1 MSSAVTVGA
10 AVALG
15 FADLWIGH
23 VNAQTAFLG
32 AIIVGTGINYGIIF
46 LDRYRQ
52 ARLREQGFEEALET
66 ACAQTLRA
74 TGIAALATA
83 ISFGVLAAG
92 EVESFHQFGWI
103 GGIGI
108 LACWVSTFTVVP
120 ACVVLADRRRAAGP
134 GTGRSRTRSRRSAGG
149 ASARRGG

>member
-1 MSSAVTVGA
+1 STNPEAAGVHVLGYTGSIPLALTEVAAIKHDIVSTAIIVLLGVGLIVALYFRGIRELMLMSGAVAVGA

-15 FADLWIGH
+15 FAELWIGH

-52 ARLREQGFEEALET
+52 ARVGAQAFEQALET

-74 TGIAALATA
+74 T
-83 ISFGVLAAG
+83 
-92 EVESFHQFGWI
+92 
-103 GGIGI
+103 
-108 LACWVSTFTVVP
+108 
-120 ACVVLADRRRAAGP
+120 
-134 GTGRSRTRSRRSAGG
+134 
-149 ASARRGG
+149 